1 MIGGMSDLAILEWD
15 PPAECRDCHYELA
28 LCSCLQDPPDLV

>member
-15 PPAECRDCHYELA
+15 PPAECRDCHHELGG
-28 LCSCLQDPPDLV
+28 CSCLQDPPDLV

>member
-15 PPAECRDCHYELA
+15 PPALCRDCHYELGA
-28 LCSCLQDPPDLV
+28 CSCLQEPPDVV